1 DATGRPNVRVSLS
14 SDLPISMGLGS
25 SAALRVA
32 VSRVLSQV
40 AGGRVS
46 QRRLREVAHAMECCF
61 HGTPSGL
68 DHACSLATGLIGYR
82 KAPAR
87 IHGKV
92 PPLVSPVPLELA
104 VVLVGARRPS
114 RLTIAALR

>member
-1 DATGRPNVRVSLS
+1 
-14 SDLPISMGLGS
+14 
-25 SAALRVA
+25 
-32 VSRVLSQV
+32 
-40 AGGRVS
+40 
-46 QRRLREVAHAMECCF
+46 AHAMECCF

-92 PPLVSPVPLELA
+92 TPLVSPVPLELA

-114 RLTIAALR
+114 RLTIAALRERRARWPERYQRLFAEIGRISGEGIRAVTAGDLDALG